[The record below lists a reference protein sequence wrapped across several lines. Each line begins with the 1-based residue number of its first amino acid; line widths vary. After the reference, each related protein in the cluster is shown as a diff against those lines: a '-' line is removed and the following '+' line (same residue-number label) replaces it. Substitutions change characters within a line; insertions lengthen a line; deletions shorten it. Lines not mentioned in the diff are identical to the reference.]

1 LAAPARVWRKTMARL
16 PRLALPGMPHH
27 IIQRGLDRQAIVR
40 DDADRARLLAEIQES
55 AALHKVAVHAYALMD
70 NHLHLLATPEV
81 GEGLSLMMQSVGRR
95 YVAAFNKRHQRSG
108 TLWDGR
114 FRGAPLE
121 ADAHLLACMCFI
133 ELNPQRQGLLLAG
146 PEDYLWSSAA
156 HHLGRRRDPLVVDH
170 GLYWA
175 LGNTPFEREAAWR
188 ERLNQGVAPEQAR
201 RLMDSAHKGWPLG
214 GAAFLGKLG
223 ELGELRDRPVTPR
236 KRGRP
241 RKTADGQGPHSGRG
255 AS

>member
-1 LAAPARVWRKTMARL
+1 MNMARL
-16 PRLALPGMPHH
+16 PRLALAGQPHH

-40 DDADRARLLAEIQES
+40 DDIDRGRLLAEIQES
-55 AALHKVAVHAYALMD
+55 AALHKVAVHAYVLMD
-70 NHLHLLATPEV
+70 NHLHLLATPEMAP
-81 GEGLSLMMQSVGRR
+81 GLSLMMQSVGRR

-114 FRGAPLE
+114 FRAAPLE

-146 PEDYLWSSAA
+146 PQDYAWSSAA
-156 HHLGRRRDPLVVDH
+156 HHLGLRRDPLILDH
-170 GLYWA
+170 ALYWT

-188 ERLNQGVAPEQAR
+188 ERLNQGVTAEEAR
-201 RLMDSAHKGWPLG
+201 RLMESAHKGWPLG
-214 GAAFLGKLG
+214 SAGFLRKLG
-223 ELGELRDRPVTPR
+223 EASERPVMPR

-241 RKTADGQGPHSGRG
+241 TRNLGGDRGGHS
-255 AS
+255 